1 MSLEFRREVYAEK
14 INFGFLSLCIM
25 FKVMR
30 RNKILEKMIV
40 GRKGMKTK
48 DQILQRVNIKYQGN
62 EKKPAEETKK
72 ELLKG
77 KSAECLVLESK

>member
-1 MSLEFRREVYAEK
+1 MSLEFRREVNAEK
-14 INFGFLSLCIM
+14 IIFGFLSLCIM

-30 RNKILEKMIV
+30 LSKIIEKMIV

-48 DQILQRVNIKYQGN
+48 NRILQHVNINSQGN

-72 ELLKG
+72 ELLIREM
-77 KSAECLVLESK
+77 S